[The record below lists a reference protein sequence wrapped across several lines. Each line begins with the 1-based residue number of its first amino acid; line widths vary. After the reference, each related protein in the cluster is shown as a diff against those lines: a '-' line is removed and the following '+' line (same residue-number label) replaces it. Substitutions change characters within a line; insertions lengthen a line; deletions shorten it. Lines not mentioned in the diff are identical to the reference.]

1 MTTPGADSF
10 PRADPDAPFAVPE
23 KKINSEADVVRFQ
36 RSVGFARFM
45 AFIELLNVAVKG
57 KTCLDEDIPSNPT
70 ISRLIELLDVLNGLV
85 DEFPPSTGPRRFGN
99 VAFRTWMGTLD
110 EVPKIRCVEGSS
122 FSRERQRCYG
132 SIFPQSATLHLL
144 KYHRILLA
152 DLDRASVWTMG
163 RDMNFHLPPFCVLY
177 FYYGYWI
184 PQRTLSLL
192 LS

>member
-110 EVPKIRCVEGSS
+110 EVPKFVVEKVAHSAESASAVTGVSS
-122 FSRERQRCYG
+122 RR
-132 SIFPQSATLHLL
+132 
-144 KYHRILLA
+144 
-152 DLDRASVWTMG
+152 V
-163 RDMNFHLPPFCVLY
+163 PPC
-177 FYYGYWI
+177 
-184 PQRTLSLL
+184 TC
-192 LS
+192 